1 MRKFL
6 TMALATTVLAATAA
20 TNPFFDYKNWKT
32 PHGTY
37 PFNEI
42 HAEHYMPAF
51 EEAMKQGLQEIDD
64 IVNNPAAPTFANT
77 IEAYE
82 KSGEMLS
89 IVAGCFFNL
98 TSAETNDTLQQIE
111 MELSPKLSE
120 YSSTIR
126 LNEGLF
132 QRIKAVYEQRDKL
145 KLNKAQYKLLEDI
158 YESFANNG
166 ANLNPEE
173 KEQYRQLTAKLS
185 QLTLQYGQNV
195 LKATNAWSML
205 ITDEALLAGLNDDT
219 KSVLRTN
226 AEKKGLEGW
235 LLNLKPTTTI
245 PVMMDLDNR
254 DIRRELYMAN
264 AGKCVGGEFDNTG
277 LIVEIVNT
285 RLALAKLFG
294 KKTYAEKSLYKTMA
308 ETPENVYRLL
318 DQLRDAYMPAAKAE
332 VQELEDYA
340 HAHGLYA
347 AHIQPWD
354 FSYYSK
360 KLKKE
365 KFDISDD
372 DLKPYFELERVKK
385 GVFGLAEKLYG
396 IKFKE
401 NKNIQVYH
409 PEVTAYEVFD
419 EKGKFLAVYYA
430 DFHPRDGKRG
440 GAWMNDFQ
448 PQYIEHGK
456 DHRPHIVNVMN
467 FTRPVKSEAAGE
479 NFSGLD
485 KPALF
490 TYNEVRTFLHEF
502 GHGLHGMLTRCQY
515 ASQSGTNVPRDFVEL
530 PSQFNENFIDEKE
543 FLDTFAKHYE
553 TGEALPQD
561 LLDKMHASQT
571 YMAAYACARQL
582 SFGYLDMSWHTLEQP
597 FEVNETIGTLES
609 VVRFSDKAMEQVQ
622 VLPNVP
628 GTQMCCAFTHIFSGG
643 YAAGYYSYKW
653 SELLDADAFSVFKA
667 AQQKKNGTIFDKKA
681 AKRFR
686 ENILEKG
693 GTEKAMDLYKRF
705 RGGEPTINALLE
717 RDGIKVQEI
726 K

>member
-1 MRKFL
+1 MRKLL

-51 EEAMKQGLQEIDD
+51 EEAMKQGLKEIDD

-82 KSGEMLS
+82 ASGEMLG
-89 IVAGCFFNL
+89 IVAGCFYNL

-111 MELSPKLSE
+111 MELSPKMSE

-132 QRIKAVYEQRDKL
+132 KRIKAVYDQRDKL

-158 YESFANNG
+158 YDGFANNG
-166 ANLNPEE
+166 ANLSPEE
-173 KEQYRQLTAKLS
+173 KEVYRELSAKLS
-185 QLTLQYGQNV
+185 KLTLQYGQNV

-205 ITDEALLAGLNDDT
+205 LTDESLLAGLNDDT
-219 KSVLRTN
+219 KAMLRAN

-235 LLNLKPTTTI
+235 LLNLKPTTTR
-245 PVMMDLDNR
+245 PVMQDLDNR
-254 DIRRELYMAN
+254 DIRRELYLAN
-264 AGKCVGGEFDNTG
+264 ASKCVGGEFDNSA

-285 RLALAKLFG
+285 RLAIAKLFG
-294 KKTYAEKSLYKTMA
+294 KKNYAVKALDKRMA
-308 ETPENVYRLL
+308 ETPENVYKLL
-318 DQLRDAYMPAAKAE
+318 DQLRDAYMPAALAE
-332 VQELEDYA
+332 VKEVEDYA
-340 HAHGLYA
+340 HAHGFYA
-347 AHIQPWD
+347 AHLQPWD
-354 FSYYSK
+354 FGYYSK

-365 KFDISDD
+365 KYDISDD
-372 DLKPYFELERVKK
+372 DLRPYFELEAVKK
-385 GVFGLAEKLYG
+385 GVFGLAERLYG

-401 NKNIQVYH
+401 NKKIQVYH

-448 PQYIEHGK
+448 PQFIRKKK

-467 FTRPVKSEAAGE
+467 FTRPTAE
-479 NFSGLD
+479 

-490 TYNEVRTFLHEF
+490 TYDEVRTFLHEF

-543 FLDTFAKHYE
+543 FLDTFAKHYK
-553 TGEALPQD
+553 TGAKLPQD

-571 YMAAYACARQL
+571 YLAAYACVRQL

-597 FEVNETIGTLES
+597 FAINESLGTTES
-609 VVRFSDKAMEQVQ
+609 VIRFSDKAMEQVQ
-622 VLPNVP
+622 VLPTVP
-628 GTQMCCAFTHIFSGG
+628 GTQMATSFTHIFSGG

-653 SELLDADAFSVFKA
+653 SELLDADAFSVFKEA
-667 AQQKKNGTIFDKKA
+667 KAKNGSIFDKKA

-717 RDGIKVQEI
+717 RDGIKVREI